1 MCVLNGWT
9 VWSVDCIYTKLFQK
23 EPSVQKEK
31 AVLVSSIS
39 VLFPKN
45 GTDYN
50 VAERTGLQKAQTQY
64 WWKEELTDSTNILL
78 GYKQTQSLK

>member
-1 MCVLNGWT
+1 MDGLDGLWIVSTQNC
-9 VWSVDCIYTKLFQK
+9 YQK
-23 EPSVQKEK
+23 NKSPSVQKEK

-39 VLFPKN
+39 ALFPKN

-64 WWKEELTDSTNILL
+64 WWKEELTDSTNIFL